1 MTPAQTKDFIMDA
14 LEAIRQRRTAQAFG
28 PSTISDE
35 DLREALQV
43 AMLAP
48 NHKLTFPWKFV
59 VVGPESRQ
67 ALKEQKKQEAL
78 AKRITPATDAELA
91 KMEEQLQLKMLNPAA
106 LVAFC
111 CTRNEDEFRQREDY
125 AAVCCGIQNF
135 TIALAAKGYQTKWS
149 TGRVTRSP
157 DTYELL
163 SVDPTRFEIVGF
175 LWVGK
180 VKGDLP
186 FQMRPPLEA
195 ALSYCP

>member
-1 MTPAQTKDFIMDA
+1 MDA
-14 LEAIRQRRTAQAFG
+14 LEAIRQRRTAHSYE

-35 DLREALQV
+35 DLREALQM

-59 VVGPESRQ
+59 IVGPESRQ

-78 AKRITPATDAELA
+78 AKRATPPTDAELA
-91 KMEEQLQLKMLNPAA
+91 KMEEQLQQKMIHPAA

-111 CTRNEDEFRQREDY
+111 CARNDDDYRQREDY

-135 TIALAAKGYQTKWS
+135 SIALAAKGYQTKWGS
-149 TGRVTRSP
+149 GRVTRSP
-157 DTYELL
+157 ETYELL
-163 SVDPTRFEIVGF
+163 NVDSSRFEIVGF